1 MATPLLRRRTMS
13 ETLSEILSALGD
25 LIDEIKEWELEHD
38 DYFYPDSDEKLVAR
52 RDDIRERLVACGDA
66 AIEPLEDYLYGIQIH
81 AYIITVDVLA
91 EIGSPAAIQR
101 LVDVVELGHDQLPNY
116 AARTLAEIGAGSVQP
131 LIERITD
138 QLDNPVVD
146 EKGDEADITD
156 MVDALSGIVDP
167 RSFDFMVELLD
178 RFKDTERFEDLAHLC
193 SRFHDQHNP
202 EIIPLLRALVNEYD
216 DCDDSSNQVAVDA
229 RDAIRCLEVDQAI
242 DSDDWV
248 IYGCCN
254 ICRDYDHHK
263 KWCRAFEEHKTFD
276 HFCLECEPIE
286 DFRCDVCHLKR
297 VLSAPDDSD
306 IAADSCNIDN
316 MPPVYANLRCH
327 LEQEEFSDRFKITAN
342 YDYVGGLIVLTNDH
356 SIEFCFWYDTLDDL
370 GMLRDFFRG
379 KRSHFPGEMRFF
391 INCGELL
398 GKPDL
403 DIDGESGKAVR
414 NDRGVAT
421 AIYECDQ
428 FGLELAF
435 DQEAIDVLVAIIDT
449 QRFLL
454 LCDSYTRLD
463 EFYENKDDIISTIKS
478 LKESGKLSEL
488 SELGGLAEELGI
500 EEPQPCDHEFELL
513 KTHKKYTVYQCT
525 RCGETKKEFN

>member
-1 MATPLLRRRTMS
+1 MS
-13 ETLSEILSALGD
+13 ETLSEILSALND
-25 LIDEIKEWELEHD
+25 LINEIEDWKLEHD
-38 DYFYPDSDEKLVAR
+38 DYLYPDSDEKLVAR

-66 AIEPLEDYLYGIQIH
+66 AIEPLEEYLYATKTH

-101 LVDVVELGHDQLPNY
+101 LVDAVELGHNQLPPY
-116 AARTLAEIGAGSVQP
+116 AARALAKIGAGSVQP

-146 EKGDEADITD
+146 EKGDEADITN

-167 RSFDFMVELLD
+167 RSFDFMAELLD
-178 RFKDTERFEDLAHLC
+178 RFEGKGRFEDLAHLC
-193 SRFHDQHNP
+193 SRFYDQHNP
-202 EIIPLLRALVNEYD
+202 EIIPRMRALVEEYD
-216 DCDDSSNQVAVDA
+216 DCDDSSAQVAVDA
-229 RDAIRCLEVDQAI
+229 RDTSRRLEVDRAI
-242 DSDDWV
+242 DSEDWI

-254 ICRDYDHHK
+254 ICRDYDHYAE
-263 KWCRAFEEHKTFD
+263 WCRAFEEYKPFD
-276 HFCLECEPIE
+276 HFCLECEPVV

-297 VLSAPDDSD
+297 VLLAPDDSD
-306 IAADSCNIDN
+306 SDESSGIATDSCNIDN
-316 MPPVYANLRCH
+316 MPAVYANLRYH

-342 YDYVGGLIVLTNDH
+342 YNDVGGLIIITNDRG
-356 SIEFCFWYDTLDDL
+356 IEFCFWYDTLDDL
-370 GMLRDFFRG
+370 DALRDFFRG
-379 KRSHFPGEMRFF
+379 KIGHFPGEMRFF

-403 DIDGESGKAVR
+403 YVDGESGKAIR
-414 NDRGVAT
+414 NDCGVAT
-421 AIYECDQ
+421 AVYESDR

-454 LCDSYTRLD
+454 LCDSYTRID
-463 EFYENKDDIISTIKS
+463 EFYDNREQLVSTIRS
-478 LKESGKLSEL
+478 LKESGEL
-488 SELGGLAEELGI
+488 HVSAEASAIG
-500 EEPQPCDHEFELL
+500 EPQPCDHEFELL

>member
-1 MATPLLRRRTMS
+1 MS

-25 LIDEIKEWELEHD
+25 LINEIEDWELEHD
-38 DYFYPDSDEKLVAR
+38 DYFYLDSDEELVAR
-52 RDDIRERLVACGDA
+52 RDEIRERLVACGDA
-66 AIEPLEDYLYGIQIH
+66 AIEPLEEYLYDTKSH

-101 LVDVVELGHDQLPNY
+101 LVDAAELGHNQLPPY
-116 AARTLAEIGAGSVQP
+116 AARALAEIGAGSVQP

-146 EKGDEADITD
+146 DYGGEADITN

-178 RFKDTERFEDLAHLC
+178 RFEDTERFEDLAHLC
-193 SRFHDQHNP
+193 SRFYDQHNP
-202 EIIPLLRALVNEYD
+202 EIIPRMRALAEEYG
-216 DCDDSSNQVAVDA
+216 DCDDPSEQIAVDA
-229 RDAIRCLEVDQAI
+229 RDTIRRLEVDRVI
-242 DSDDWV
+242 GSDNWM

-254 ICRDYDHHK
+254 ICGDYDRTEGR
-263 KWCRAFEEHKTFD
+263 CLAFEEHKPFD
-276 HFCLECEPIE
+276 YFCLECEPIE
-286 DFRCDVCHLKR
+286 EFCCDKCYLKR
-297 VLSAPDDSD
+297 VLLAPDDSD
-306 IAADSCNIDN
+306 SDDCSDVATDGCDIDN
-316 MPPVYANLRCH
+316 MPPVYVNLRYR
-327 LEQEEFSDRFKITAN
+327 LGQEEFSDRFRITAN
-342 YDYVGGLIVLTNDH
+342 YNDVGGLIVITNNH
-356 SIEFCFWYDTLDDL
+356 GIEFCFWYDTLDDL
-370 GMLRDFFRG
+370 DMLRDFFRG
-379 KRSHFPGEMRFF
+379 KRSHFPGEMRFC

-403 DIDGESGKAVR
+403 NIDGKAGKAVR

-421 AIYECDQ
+421 AVYECDR

-454 LCDSYTRLD
+454 LCDSYTRID
-463 EFYENKDDIISTIKS
+463 EFYEDREQLVSTIRS
-478 LKESGKLSEL
+478 LKGSGEL
-488 SELGGLAEELGI
+488 YGSAEESEI
-500 EEPQPCDHEFELL
+500 WEPQPCDHEFELL

-525 RCGETKKEFN
+525 MCGKTKKEFN